1 MPSNRISGIPPEN
14 SKKTNKSQNKQIKAK
29 SVILMALFLYTP
41 VIYPH
46 IKHFIALG
54 AFPPFF
60 EIPFF
65 VNFGARNA

>member
-1 MPSNRISGIPPEN
+1 MRRF
-14 SKKTNKSQNKQIKAK
+14 
-29 SVILMALFLYTP
+29 FLYTP

-65 VNFGARNA
+65 VNFGAQNA